1 MELVGMLRVLAR
13 HRWLLALGA
22 VLALAAAVPTLYRV
36 TPGLPP
42 QIAQR
47 GGSSVVATAQ
57 ALLGAA
63 DGGSYELDSRIATTI
78 PARASLVAD
87 LAATDV
93 ARTRIARLAGID
105 PGQLAIFGPATGA
118 AAVPVPLAAEATE
131 AGGLAPEAAVVRLQA
146 SPTQPII
153 TIRAY
158 AAQPAMAARLAD
170 ATRAGLEDIV
180 RARSGRA
187 PVVQIERLGVVTQR
201 TVVTAPKKPVA
212 VIAFIAVLVL
222 WCSGVILVDRLGR
235 RPRTSRSVRR
245 QTTSV
250 TGP

>member
-1 MELVGMLRVLAR
+1 MLRVLAR
-13 HRWLLALGA
+13 HRWLLALGTFF
-22 VLALAAAVPTLYRV
+22 ALAAALLTLYRV

-42 QIAQR
+42 TLAER
-47 GGSSVVATAQ
+47 GGSSGVATAQ
-57 ALLGAA
+57 ALLAAA

-87 LAATDV
+87 LAATEA

-105 PGQLAIFGPATGA
+105 PAQLAIFGPAAGA
-118 AAVPVPLAAEATE
+118 PAVAVPLAVEATD

-146 SPTQPII
+146 GPTQPII

-158 AAQPAMAARLAD
+158 AAQAATAARLAD
-170 ATRAGLEDIV
+170 ATRAGLETIV

-187 PVVQIERLGVVTQR
+187 PVVQVERLGLVTQR
-201 TVVTAPKKPVA
+201 TIVTAPKKPVA
-212 VIAFIAVLVL
+212 VIAFVAALVL

-235 RPRTSRSVRR
+235 RRRTSRSVRR
-245 QTTSV
+245 QTIFV